1 MKLAMIG
8 LGKMG
13 ANMARRLIQ
22 DGHEVVGYNLETAV
36 TDQLADEVGL
46 IPAYSLEEV
55 AEKLAPPRVAWVMV
69 PAGKPTE
76 SVVSKLGELFSEG
89 DLVVDGGNSNYKET
103 VRRGQMLAEKGIE
116 FVDVGTSGGIWGL
129 KEGYSMMVG
138 GSETAV
144 SALTPALKTLAPG
157 DDLGWG
163 HVGPSGSGHFVKM
176 VHNGIE
182 YGLMEA
188 YAEGFE
194 ILKAKEEFGLDLHQI
209 SEIWRF
215 GSVVRSWLLDL
226 TANALADDADLSEIK
241 GFVPDSGE
249 GRWTVFEA
257 IDLDVPAPIIT
268 HALFARF
275 VSRQDE
281 SFSAKLLAA
290 MRNQFGG
297 HAVVKAED

>member
-13 ANMARRLIQ
+13 ANMARRLIE

-36 TDQLADEVGL
+36 TDQLATEAGL

-55 AEKLAPPRVAWVMV
+55 VEKLDAPRIAWVMV
-69 PAGKPTE
+69 PSGKPTE
-76 SVVSKLGELFSEG
+76 SVVSELGKLLGAG
-89 DLVVDGGNSNYKET
+89 DLIVDGGNSNYKET
-103 VRRGQMLAEKGIE
+103 IRRGETLNEKGIDY
-116 FVDVGTSGGIWGL
+116 VDVGTSGGVWGL
-129 KEGYSMMVG
+129 EGGYSMMVG

-144 SALTPALKTLAPG
+144 ATLSPALKTLAPG
-157 DDLGWG
+157 ADKGWG
-163 HVGPSGSGHFVKM
+163 RVGPSGSGHFVKM

-182 YGLMEA
+182 YGLMQA

-194 ILKAKEEFGLDLHQI
+194 IMKAKEEFGLDLHQI

-226 TANALADDADLSEIK
+226 TANALAEDADLSDIK

-257 IDLDVPAPIIT
+257 IDLDVPAPVIT
-268 HALFARF
+268 HSLFARF
-275 VSRQDE
+275 VSRQDD
-281 SFSAKLLAA
+281 SFAAKILAA

-297 HAVVKAED
+297 HAVVKAE

>member
-1 MKLAMIG
+1 MKLAMVG

-22 DGHEVVGYNLETAV
+22 GGHEVVGYNLETAV
-36 TDQLADEVGL
+36 TNQLAEEVGL
-46 IPAYSLEEV
+46 IPAYSLAEV
-55 AEKLAPPRVAWVMV
+55 VEKLEPPRVAWVMV
-69 PAGKPTE
+69 PSGKPTE
-76 SVVSKLGELFSEG
+76 SVVSTLGDLLSAG

-103 VRRGQMLAEKGIE
+103 MRRGEMLAAKGIA

-144 SALTPALKTLAPG
+144 ATLTPALQTLAPG
-157 DDLGWG
+157 ADTGWG
-163 HVGPSGSGHFVKM
+163 HVGPSGAGHFVKM

-194 ILKAKEEFGLDLHQI
+194 IMKAKEEFGLDLYQI

-226 TANALADDADLSEIK
+226 TANALAEDAELSEIK

-257 IDLDVPAPIIT
+257 IDLDVPAPVIT
-268 HALFARF
+268 HSLFARF
-275 VSRQDE
+275 ASRQNE
-281 SFSAKLLAA
+281 SFAAKLLAA

-297 HAVVKAED
+297 HAVVKAKD